1 MNNVLSMVND
11 FVKGITS
18 ILVSVLGL
26 GVLVGIV
33 FGTDVIF
40 GDVVAGITNLV
51 TTLGDAGVVG
61 LIVAIIV
68 ISLFDR
74 K

>member
-1 MNNVLSMVND
+1 MNTVLSMVHD
-11 FVKGITS
+11 FIKGITG

-51 TTLGDAGVVG
+51 TTLGDAGLVG

-68 ISLFDR
+68 ISLFDN

>member
-1 MNNVLSMVND
+1 MNNVLDMVND
-11 FVKGITS
+11 FVKGITG

-33 FGTDVIF
+33 FGTDMLF
-40 GDVVAGITNLV
+40 GNVVAGITDLV
-51 TTLGDAGVVG
+51 TVLGNSGLVG

>member
-1 MNNVLSMVND
+1 MNNVLDMVND
-11 FVKGITS
+11 FVKGITG

-51 TTLGDAGVVG
+51 TTLGDSGVVG

>member
-1 MNNVLSMVND
+1 MNNVLDMVND
-11 FVKGITS
+11 FVRGITG

-40 GDVVAGITNLV
+40 GNVVAGITDLV
-51 TTLGDAGVVG
+51 TTLGDAGLVG

>member
-1 MNNVLSMVND
+1 MNNVLDMVND
-11 FVKGITS
+11 FVKGITG

-33 FGTDVIF
+33 FGTDVLF
-40 GDVVAGITNLV
+40 GNVVAGITNLV
-51 TTLGDAGVVG
+51 TTLGDAGLVG

>member
-1 MNNVLSMVND
+1 MNNVLDMVND
-11 FVKGITS
+11 FVRGITG

-40 GDVVAGITNLV
+40 GDVVAGITDLV
-51 TTLGDAGVVG
+51 TTLGDAGLVG

>member
-1 MNNVLSMVND
+1 MVND
-11 FVKGITS
+11 FVKGITG

-33 FGTDVIF
+33 FGTDMLF
-40 GDVVAGITNLV
+40 GNVVAEITDLV
-51 TTLGDAGVVG
+51 TTLGDAGLVG
-61 LIVAIIV
+61 LIVAAIV

>member
-1 MNNVLSMVND
+1 MNNVLDMVND
-11 FVKGITS
+11 FVKGITG

-33 FGTDVIF
+33 FGTDVLF
-40 GDVVAGITNLV
+40 GNVVAGITDLV
-51 TTLGDAGVVG
+51 TVLGDSGLVG

>member
-11 FVKGITS
+11 FVKGITG

-51 TTLGDAGVVG
+51 TTLGDAGLVG
-61 LIVAIIV
+61 LIVAVIV

>member
-1 MNNVLSMVND
+1 
-11 FVKGITS
+11 
-18 ILVSVLGL
+18 LGL

>member
-1 MNNVLSMVND
+1 MNNVLDMVND
-11 FVKGITS
+11 FVKGITG

-40 GDVVAGITNLV
+40 GDVVAGITDLV
-51 TTLGDAGVVG
+51 TTLGDAGLVG

>member
-1 MNNVLSMVND
+1 MVND

-40 GDVVAGITNLV
+40 GDVVAGITDLV
-51 TTLGDAGVVG
+51 TVLGNSGLVG

>member
-11 FVKGITS
+11 FVKGITG

-51 TTLGDAGVVG
+51 TTLGDAGLVG

-68 ISLFDR
+68 ISLFDN

>member
-1 MNNVLSMVND
+1 MNNVLDMVND
-11 FVKGITS
+11 FVKGITG

-33 FGTDVIF
+33 FGTDMLF
-40 GDVVAGITNLV
+40 GNVVAEITDLV
-51 TTLGDAGVVG
+51 TVLGNSGLVG

>member
-1 MNNVLSMVND
+1 MNNVLDMVND
-11 FVKGITS
+11 FVRGITS

-40 GDVVAGITNLV
+40 GDVVAGITDLV
-51 TTLGDAGVVG
+51 TTLGDAGLVG

>member
-1 MNNVLSMVND
+1 MVND
-11 FVKGITS
+11 FVKGITG

-51 TTLGDAGVVG
+51 TTLGDAGLVG

-68 ISLFDR
+68 ISLFDN

>member
-1 MNNVLSMVND
+1 MNNVLDMVND
-11 FVKGITS
+11 FVKGITG

-33 FGTDVIF
+33 FGTDMLF
-40 GDVVAGITNLV
+40 GNVVAEITDLV
-51 TTLGDAGVVG
+51 TTLGDAGLVG
-61 LIVAIIV
+61 LIVAAIV

>member
-1 MNNVLSMVND
+1 MNNVLDMVND
-11 FVKGITS
+11 FVRGITS

>member
-1 MNNVLSMVND
+1 MNNVLDMVND

-40 GDVVAGITNLV
+40 GDVVAGITDLV
-51 TTLGDAGVVG
+51 TVLGNSGLVG

>member
-1 MNNVLSMVND
+1 MNNVLDMVND

>member
-11 FVKGITS
+11 FVKGITG

-51 TTLGDAGVVG
+51 TTLGDAGLVG